1 MHNKAFRGW
10 LPLVARTLYYRLVI
24 TESAIDALSYHQLF
38 SHENTNTRYIATG
51 GTISNYQRELISTA
65 MAEMATKGGEIVIA
79 TDNDEMGNK
88 LAKTLVNVA
97 PESSKVYRH
106 VPKIDKDWNE
116 FLQRDRLQELARQK
130 QQQRGRGL
138 GL

>member
-1 MHNKAFRGW
+1 
-10 LPLVARTLYYRLVI
+10 
-24 TESAIDALSYHQLF
+24 
-38 SHENTNTRYIATG
+38 
-51 GTISNYQRELISTA
+51 
-65 MAEMATKGGEIVIA
+65 
-79 TDNDEMGNK
+79 MGNK

-116 FLQRDRLQELARQK
+116 VLQRDRLQELARQK

-138 GL
+138 SL